1 MLAVQQERAQQLA
14 ETEKNIK
21 EILARRGEGEYDP
34 NQQVVSFD
42 GFTPAAENKNI
53 DKMTKEELVTLSKRH
68 IKGCRN
74 MKKGELLTALKAF
87 MAANPGKILLG
98 TESALVEEDNEEEA
112 ALQNANTADA
122 DADFGEKDNEDND
135 DVQSPAMNSLEH
147 ACPEI
152 PTTKS
157 CSIQECE
164 GASIEDLVMCDLCE
178 LWFCKD
184 LHGPHSSHSAQT
196 HYKVGRIRK
205 KAEDM
210 LVDENPHSTV
220 SVGDDVT
227 SSSNMPPLIIEQPS
241 QQQLADVTGVKR
253 RISEL
258 DELQQPAA
266 SDHDM
271 ERVRIALAKVRDVLS
286 KPSKNQNDLLRS
298 TLNFSSYDVTF
309 LTMLAKE
316 LGLDISSVANK
327 SRVSRL
333 QVLDYLLSIL
343 NS

>member
-1 MLAVQQERAQQLA
+1 MLAVQQERAKQLA

-53 DKMTKEELVTLSKRH
+53 DKMTKEELITLSKRH

-87 MAANPGKILLG
+87 MVANPGKILLG
-98 TESALVEEDNEEEA
+98 TESALVEEDNED
-112 ALQNANTADA
+112 NANAADA

-135 DVQSPAMNSLEH
+135 DVQSPPVMNSFEH

-157 CSIQECE
+157 CSVQECE

-210 LVDENPHSTV
+210 LVDDSTV
-220 SVGDDVT
+220 SAGGDV

-241 QQQLADVTGVKR
+241 QQLADVTGVKR

-266 SDHDM
+266 SSYHDM
-271 ERVRIALAKVRDVLS
+271 VKVRVALAKVRDILS
-286 KPSKNQNDLLRS
+286 KPSKNQNELLRS
-298 TLNFSSYDVTF
+298 TLNFTSYDVTF

-343 NS
+343 N